1 MTLRTR
7 FTTMFGCRHPLQQA
21 GIGGI
26 TTPDLALA
34 VASSG
39 ALGMLSAKD
48 TPLSELLDALEGA
61 VDGFATGALLVMARD
76 TA

>member
-1 MTLRTR
+1 MALRTR

-21 GIGGI
+21 GMGGI

-39 ALGMLSAKD
+39 GLGMLSAKR
-48 TPLSELLDALEGA
+48 TPLSELLDAVPWG
-61 VDGFATGALLVMARD
+61 R
-76 TA
+76 